1 MTYYIQLFSI
11 CAAIGGLLWIIA
23 GLLSTIGEPS
33 YEDEI
38 EDEIEAEYPDGPG
51 LPHHRG
57 RK

>member
-1 MTYYIQLFSI
+1 MTYYVQLFAI
-11 CAAIGGLLWIIA
+11 CSAIGGLLWIIA
-23 GLLSTIGEPS
+23 GLLASIGEPS
-33 YEDEI
+33 Y

>member
-1 MTYYIQLFSI
+1 MTYYIQLIGI
-11 CAAIGGLLWIIA
+11 CAAIAVLLWIIA

-38 EDEIEAEYPDGPG
+38 EAEYPDGHG